1 MMVDQVT
8 GANTTSWSVPA
19 ELKSIRLDAFVRRCL
34 PHLSRG
40 AIDKAIGEKLFL
52 VDGRV
57 GKKGQRLS
65 AGDGLVF
72 TGPLH
77 WLADLPQPTV
87 EFDIPVIYED
97 AALIA
102 LDKPAGVATH
112 GFSARDG
119 VTVANFIA
127 ARWPELLNV
136 GKSRWEPGL
145 LHRLDSE
152 TSGLLLVAKTNIAFD
167 QMRGQFRR
175 RAIRK
180 TYWALVWGDAEA
192 QGEIAL
198 PLAHDSRDR
207 RRMRVTQPSENAQ
220 RQRAWPALTR
230 YHKLGAAQGLSL
242 LEIEMATGV
251 THQIRVHLAALGHGI
266 VGDDLYG
273 AAHEQAFGLQRHF
286 LHAKG
291 LEFTHPSESRVVKL
305 DAPLAPELGEVL
317 RRLGIKY

>member
-1 MMVDQVT
+1 MVDQVT
-8 GANTTSWSVPA
+8 GAESISWRVPA
-19 ELKSIRLDAFVRRCL
+19 QFAAARLDAFVRNVL
-34 PHLSRG
+34 PHISRRE
-40 AIDKAIGEKLFL
+40 IDRAIGAKMFSLNGQ
-52 VDGRV
+52 VAR
-57 GKKGQRLS
+57 KGARLAAADS
-65 AGDGLVF
+65 VKF
-72 TGPLH
+72 FGPAD
-77 WLADLPQPTV
+77 WLAERPRPAAQLEIAIV
-87 EFDIPVIYED
+87 YED
-97 AALIA
+97 VALVV

-145 LHRLDSE
+145 VHRLDIE
-152 TSGLLLVAKTNIAFD
+152 TSGLLLVAKTDAAFD
-167 QMRGQFRR
+167 QLRGQFRR

-180 TYWALVWGDAEA
+180 TYWALVWGDAETK
-192 QGEIAL
+192 GEIAL

-207 RRMRVTQPSENAQ
+207 RRMRVIQPSQNPQ

-230 YHKLGAAQGLSL
+230 YRKLGAAQGLSL
-242 LEIEMATGV
+242 LEIDMATGV

-273 AAHEQAFGLQRHF
+273 AAHDEAFGLQRHF

-291 LEFTHPSESRVVKL
+291 LEFSHPSESRVVKL
-305 DAPLAPELGEVL
+305 DAPLPPELGEVL
-317 RRLGIKY
+317 RRLGIMY

>member
-1 MMVDQVT
+1 MVDQVT
-8 GANTTSWSVPA
+8 GAETISWRVPA
-19 ELKSIRLDAFVRRCL
+19 EFAAARLDAFVRTVL
-34 PHLSRG
+34 PHISRREIDRALG
-40 AIDKAIGEKLFL
+40 AKMFSLNGQVA
-52 VDGRV
+52 R
-57 GKKGQRLS
+57 KGARLAADDS
-65 AGDGLVF
+65 VKF
-72 TGPLH
+72 FGPAD
-77 WLADLPQPTV
+77 WLAEQPRPAAQL
-87 EFDIPVIYED
+87 DIAIVYED
-97 AALIA
+97 AAFVA

-145 LHRLDSE
+145 VHRLDIE
-152 TSGLLLVAKTNIAFD
+152 TSGLLLVAKTNGAFD
-167 QMRGQFRR
+167 QLRGQFRR
-175 RAIRK
+175 RAILK
-180 TYWALVWGDAEA
+180 TYWTLVWGDAES

-207 RRMRVTQPSENAQ
+207 RRMRVIQPSQNAE

-230 YHKLGAAQGLSL
+230 YRKLGAAQGLSL

-266 VGDDLYG
+266 VGDGLYG
-273 AAHEQAFGLQRHF
+273 AEHAPAFGLQRHF

-291 LEFTHPSESRVVKL
+291 LELSHPSESRALKL
-305 DAPLAPELGEVL
+305 DAPLATELGEVL

>member
-1 MMVDQVT
+1 MVDQVA

-34 PHLSRG
+34 PHLSRHE
-40 AIDKAIGEKLFL
+40 IDKAIGEKLFL
-52 VDGRV
+52 VNGRV
-57 GKKGQRLS
+57 GKKGERLS

-72 TGPLH
+72 TGPVN
-77 WLADLPQPTV
+77 WLADRPRPSA

-97 AALIA
+97 AEVLA

-145 LHRLDSE
+145 LHRLDIE
-152 TSGLLLVAKTNIAFD
+152 TSGLLLVAKTNPAFD
-167 QMRGQFRR
+167 QLRGQFRR

-180 TYWALVWGDAEA
+180 IYWALVWGDAES

-230 YHKLGAAQGLSL
+230 YRKLGAAQGLSL

-273 AAHEQAFGLQRHF
+273 AAHAQAFGLQRHF

-291 LEFTHPSESRVVKL
+291 LEFTHPSEQRGVKL

-317 RRLGIKY
+317 RRLGIKD